1 MTRHL
6 GGPDPDQPLPIYDA
20 AVRYQEEGVPLVVL
34 GGKEYGSG
42 SSRDWAAKGTRLLG
56 VRAVIAESFERI
68 HRSNLVGMGVL
79 PLQFPEGESAG
90 SLGLTGEEEI
100 TITGLADALN
110 AGELPRTVQV
120 QAGDV
125 AFDARVRIDTPKE
138 ADYFR
143 HGGHPPLRPAPP
155 RRGGGVTDVLIVGD
169 TLRSPELR
177 HELPIAIGDP
187 FLYAEHDGR
196 RIVLTN
202 VLEADRLAAA
212 APDVERLLGEELGRG
227 ELIAQGLPRH
237 EVELEVLAR
246 AVERVGVRSAL
257 VPPGFPVAVA
267 DLLRAR
273 GVELDGRPRGVRPA
287 PPPQDRG
294 RARRDPPGHRGRAGV
309 ARRGGPRP
317 ARGAPARRRPGVGGR
332 GLTSERLRAR
342 LAELCARLGATLP
355 PDVIVATMGP
365 GDAIGH
371 ESGSGPL
378 KPDTPICFDLWP
390 QDDASGCWTDMTR
403 TFVVGEVSDAVG
415 DLHRLVREAHE
426 RSLEQLRAGAV
437 AEASYDAACDVFEA
451 AGHPTQRTARPGEPL
466 THGFYFSLGHGV
478 GLEVH
483 EAPLLEPQGR
493 DGARR
498 RRRAGGRA
506 GARRPGPGRDARG
519 GPRARRRR
527 RRREPHRRRA
537 GRPAPLARRGEPR
550 PGRRA
555 SAVSRRPPARA

>member
-1 MTRHL
+1 
-6 GGPDPDQPLPIYDA
+6 
-20 AVRYQEEGVPLVVL
+20 
-34 GGKEYGSG
+34 
-42 SSRDWAAKGTRLLG
+42 
-56 VRAVIAESFERI
+56 
-68 HRSNLVGMGVL
+68 
-79 PLQFPEGESAG
+79 
-90 SLGLTGEEEI
+90 
-100 TITGLADALN
+100 
-110 AGELPRTVQV
+110 
-120 QAGDV
+120 
-125 AFDARVRIDTPKE
+125 
-138 ADYFR
+138 
-143 HGGHPPLRPAPP
+143 
-155 RRGGGVTDVLIVGD
+155 VTDVLIVGD

-212 APDVERLLGEELGRG
+212 APEVERLLGEELGRG

-273 GVELDGRPRGVRPA
+273 GVELDVDHEGF
-287 PPPQDRG
+287 DL
-294 RARRDPPGHRGRAGV
+294 
-309 ARRGGPRP
+309 
-317 ARGAPARRRPGVGGR
+317 RRRRKTEAELAGIRRATEAGLASLAEAARVLREAHPRDGVLEWEGEV
-332 GLTSERLRAR
+332 LTSERLRAR
-342 LAELCARLGATLP
+342 LAELCGRLGATLP

-451 AGHPTQRTARPGEPL
+451 AGHPTQRTARPGESL

-483 EAPLLEPQGR
+483 EAPLLSRKVATELVAGDVLAVEPGLVVPGLGGMR
-493 DGARR
+493 VEDLVLVGDDGAENLT
-498 RRRAGGRA
+498 
-506 GARRPGPGRDARG
+506 GAAPDDLRP
-519 GPRARRRR
+519 
-527 RRREPHRRRA
+527 
-537 GRPAPLARRGEPR
+537 
-550 PGRRA
+550 
-555 SAVSRRPPARA
+555 